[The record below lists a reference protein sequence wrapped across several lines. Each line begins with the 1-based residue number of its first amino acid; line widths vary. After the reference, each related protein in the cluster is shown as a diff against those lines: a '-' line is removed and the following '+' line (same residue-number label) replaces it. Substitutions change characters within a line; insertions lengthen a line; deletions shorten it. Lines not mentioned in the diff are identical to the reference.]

1 MSRRVLITG
10 ASGFVGKVL
19 ARALRAEGI
28 VTVGLVRTAGTA
40 PDVDVERML
49 DASDFDG
56 IDERWMQDMRCDS
69 VVHLAARVHV
79 MHDTAVDPQ
88 ASYRATNVEGTLRV
102 ARAARQA
109 GATRFV
115 YVSSVKA
122 IAESST
128 GRPPLD
134 EQCPA
139 APSDPYGLSKL
150 EAEQSLLAY
159 GAESGLEI
167 VIVRPPLVYGPAV
180 RANFLRMMDAVAR
193 GIPLPFGAITAR
205 RSLVYV
211 GNLADALLQCATD
224 PRAAGEC
231 FHVADDDAL
240 SVTGLLRMVGDVLGK
255 PARLLPVPP
264 IVLQAIGAAT
274 GRRAAIDRL
283 TGSLQLDT
291 ARITRVLGWHPPYT
305 TRQGLEATAAWYRS
319 RDAQQ

>member
-10 ASGFVGKVL
+10 ANGFVGKVL

-28 VTVGLVRTAGTA
+28 ATVGLVRTAGTA
-40 PDVDVERML
+40 SDVDVERVL

-79 MHDTAVDPQ
+79 MRDTAADPL

-102 ARAARQA
+102 ARAARQG

-134 EQCPA
+134 ELCPA

-150 EAEQSLLAY
+150 EAEQALHAY

-180 RANFLRMMDAVAR
+180 RANFLRMMEAVAR
-193 GIPLPFGAITAR
+193 GIPLPLGAITAR

-231 FHVADDDAL
+231 FHVADDDAP
-240 SVTGLLRMVGDVLGK
+240 SVTGLLRMVGDALGK

-264 IVLQAIGAAT
+264 TVLQAIGAAI

-283 TGSLQLDT
+283 TGSLQIDT

-305 TRQGLEATAAWYRS
+305 TREGLEATAAWYRS
-319 RDAQQ
+319 RDAKQ

>member
-40 PDVDVERML
+40 PDVDVERVL

-231 FHVADDDAL
+231 FHVADDDAP

-255 PARLLPVPP
+255 PARLLPVR
-264 IVLQAIGAAT
+264 QSCC
-274 GRRAAIDRL
+274 RRSVPR
-283 TGSLQLDT
+283 
-291 ARITRVLGWHPPYT
+291 P
-305 TRQGLEATAAWYRS
+305 
-319 RDAQQ
+319 DAERPSIA

>member
-19 ARALRAEGI
+19 ARALHAEDI
-28 VTVGLVRTAGTA
+28 STVGLVRTAGTA
-40 PDVDVERML
+40 PDVDVEWAL
-49 DASDFDG
+49 DGSDFG
-56 IDERWMQDMRCDS
+56 NIDERWMQGLRCDS

-79 MHDTAVDPQ
+79 MRDTAFDPL

-102 ARAARQA
+102 ARAARRA
-109 GATRFV
+109 GAVRFV
-115 YVSSVKA
+115 YVSSIKA
-122 IAESST
+122 VAESST

-139 APSDPYGLSKL
+139 APSDPYGISKL
-150 EAEQSLLAY
+150 EAEQALRAY

-180 RANFLRMMDAVAR
+180 RANFRRMMDAVAR
-193 GIPLPFGAITAR
+193 GIPLPLGAITAR
-205 RSLVYV
+205 RSVVYV
-211 GNLADALLQCATD
+211 GNLADALLQCVTD

-231 FHVADDDAL
+231 FHVADDDAP
-240 SVTGLLRMVGDVLGK
+240 SVTGLLRLVGDALGK
-255 PARLLPVPP
+255 PARLVPVPP
-264 IVLQAIGAAT
+264 AVLQAIGAMV
-274 GRRAAIDRL
+274 GRSAAVDRV

-291 ARITRVLGWHPPYT
+291 GRITRVLGWHPPYT

-319 RDAQQ
+319 RDTQQ

>member
-10 ASGFVGKVL
+10 ANGFVGKAL

-28 VTVGLVRTAGTA
+28 ATVGLVRAAGTA
-40 PDVDVERML
+40 PDVDVERVL
-49 DASDFDG
+49 DASDFGG

-79 MHDTAVDPQ
+79 MRDTAVDPL
-88 ASYRATNVEGTLRV
+88 ASYRATNVEGALRV

-134 EQCPA
+134 ERCPA
-139 APSDPYGLSKL
+139 APSDPYGISKL
-150 EAEQSLLAY
+150 EAEQSLHAY

-193 GIPLPFGAITAR
+193 GIPLPLGAITAR

-211 GNLADALLQCATD
+211 DNLADALLQCATD

-231 FHVADDDAL
+231 FHVADDNAP
-240 SVTGLLRMVGDVLGK
+240 SVTGLLRMVGDALGR

-264 IVLQAIGAAT
+264 TVLQAIGAVT

-291 ARITRVLGWHPPYT
+291 ARITHVLGWHPPYT